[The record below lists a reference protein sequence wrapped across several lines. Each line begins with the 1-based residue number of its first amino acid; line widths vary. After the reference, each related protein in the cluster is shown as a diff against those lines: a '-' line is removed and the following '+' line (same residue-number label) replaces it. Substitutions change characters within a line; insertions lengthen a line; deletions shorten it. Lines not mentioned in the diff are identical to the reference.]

1 MIDKSFSLVRTNPAL
16 TTNIKLVVD
25 SNYGLF
31 LESYNANKDL
41 SDNSYKHYR
50 IHKEDFI
57 FLKLAD
63 FFKKTPVDTAF
74 YNKFNSD
81 EHVMYDNY
89 ENQLDDTYLA
99 GCSNIED
106 TWHKEEFE
114 AVAPLYVNPNKIPTN
129 FFIMRIDGPGKI
141 NLDGSNFETEIL
153 NKWKIIKNFDLG
165 VNTEL
170 GFFLDR
176 NFKNKQF
183 PSYGFQYDVKEYQFS
198 RWSGTEYEVG
208 GICDKSAFMDETIK
222 HERGYYE
229 IEKLI
234 TDGFKHNNV
243 VYNKI
248 LNMKFLFDD
257 TPATPDKLKKYSI
270 NRYMGF
276 YIDQL
281 QLVTKV
287 SSYVPTLLVPN
298 KKITNNVFYDTAHYD
313 PIVNGWDDKKVYYV
327 YHAGDY
333 HLLRR
338 TKLGTNVY
346 EHKIISDKLFNSN
359 QVVHIQGTTSK
370 PVNFIVTGNY
380 ISFDKDYFTDI
391 SIGSVITVSG
401 TSSNNNTFTVT
412 AIIPPSTLGI
422 TNANQKAVQVS
433 ITTTVAAETIT
444 SGSFV
449 DFNFLLSTNSF
460 ILSYN
465 QDVSNHIINIS
476 YDGSKTWIKRS
487 DGLSLTNL
495 LNATDFKNAADLYII
510 DIDGKQHVLNYD
522 PVTFDYYIQTDYAI
536 ESNSQQLKY
545 WINLPDVSL
554 TTVKS
559 LANISYNQKP
569 LMYSIYRA
577 EFTNICDFDNDIVST
592 DYAAF
597 EYEKTLT
604 PPSSMEPKFYA
615 KDHEPNIE
623 PDPLI
628 LDLPAASEYTAS
640 DELFEINGSDKTPE
654 LSTIWRKNSN
664 FLKWGFR
671 GSISHN
677 DYPYKLNNN
686 PDNSGSFNRAPN
698 PFYENTFRPY
708 CNLDYFYTLGKPL
721 NTGSSEYTNYSLHI
735 DKPSFDIRSYLN
747 IGVNFDYFDYFF
759 SGKEN
764 INGIQRNYKKYAI
777 FNPVTNSESSFCL
790 FRGLKF
796 SIMDVKNV
804 IRQNTGLINEITTST
819 KNNYADYKFS
829 IIFSTKKYKFNN
841 GVVDLVAL
849 DPELNNTG
857 IDVFINKK
865 YKNVLVYI
873 YITANTDLINSVT
886 NEERDT
892 MYNLGSGVT
901 FSTPTTGSSILKPAH
916 LTAHHIIRNFN
927 DVNFLYNDINSNI
940 FPLIPE
946 NGFNQ
951 EITYYEIKEDGTFN
965 YTQNLKSSTYSMNN
979 LPPFILKID
988 YPDSIAVDKN
998 SSITKAIQGP
1008 VMKLNQ
1014 PKAYDNNQPLARRFK
1029 TVKNTFKDNEIS
1041 LTGLQDWQVEIFR
1054 YSGPY
1059 EPIFRNIQLF
1069 KAYEIL
1075 NPALPYAKG
1084 NFKFDTSL
1092 TEFGLIKEQKLSKVN
1107 TDRNLL
1113 KLKNTTEKSIY
1124 PMVQEFG
1131 YFWKNIFSFKSTWD
1145 DKYLYQTEDNK
1156 S

>member
-41 SDNSYKHYR
+41 SDNAYKHYR
-50 IHKEDFI
+50 INKEDFI

-74 YNKFNSD
+74 YNKFSSD
-81 EHVMYDNY
+81 EHVMYDDY
-89 ENQLDDTYLA
+89 ENQLDDIYLA
-99 GCSNIED
+99 GCANIED
-106 TWHKEEFE
+106 AWYKEEFE

-129 FFIMRIDGPGKI
+129 FFIMRIDGPGNI
-141 NLDGSNFETEIL
+141 NLNGPNFEAEIL
-153 NKWKIIKNFDLG
+153 NKWKLVKNFDLG
-165 VNTEL
+165 INTDL
-170 GFFLDR
+170 GFFMDR

-198 RWSGTEYEVG
+198 RWSGTEFEVG
-208 GICDKSAFMDETIK
+208 GICSKSAFMDETIK
-222 HERGYYE
+222 YERGYYE

-234 TDGFKHNNV
+234 TDGFKKNNV

-287 SSYVPTLLVPN
+287 SSYVPTLLIPGR
-298 KKITNNVFYDTAHYD
+298 KITNNVFYDIAHYD
-313 PIVNGWDDKKVYYV
+313 PIVNGWDDKKIYYV
-327 YHAGDY
+327 YYAGDY

-338 TKLGTNVY
+338 TKLSANVY
-346 EHKIISDKLFNSN
+346 EHKIISDKLFNYD
-359 QVVHIQGTTSK
+359 QVEQTKHIQSTVTK
-370 PVNFIVTGNY
+370 PINFINTGNY
-380 ISFDKDYFTDI
+380 ISFDSTYFTDI
-391 SIGSVITVSG
+391 TVGDTVSISG
-401 TSSNNNTFTVT
+401 TVSNNKTFEVV
-412 AIIPPSTLGI
+412 AIIPPLTLGI
-422 TNANQKAVQVS
+422 TNVNQKAIQVS
-433 ITTTVAAETIT
+433 VSTVVVNETIPT
-444 SGSFV
+444 NGIV
-449 DFNFLLSTNSF
+449 DFNILVNTNSF
-460 ILSYN
+460 SLNSN
-465 QDVSNHIINIS
+465 NDVLNHIINIS

-487 DGLSLTNL
+487 DGLSLSNL
-495 LNATDFKNAADLYII
+495 LNATNFKNAADLYII

-522 PVTFDYYIQTDYAI
+522 SVALQYYIQTDYAI

-545 WINLPDVSL
+545 WINSTDASM
-554 TTVKS
+554 TTLKS
-559 LANISYNQKP
+559 LADISYSTKP
-569 LMYSIYRA
+569 LMYAIYRA
-577 EFTNICDFDNDIVST
+577 EFTNICDFDTDIVST

-604 PPSSMEPKFYA
+604 PPSNMEPKFYA
-615 KDHEPNIE
+615 KDHEPDVE

-628 LDLPAASEYTAS
+628 LDLPVASEYIAS
-640 DELFEINGSDKTPE
+640 DELFEINGPDNTPE
-654 LSTIWRKNSN
+654 LSNIWRKNAN
-664 FLKWGFR
+664 FMKWGFR
-671 GSISHN
+671 GSVSHN

-721 NTGSSEYTNYSLHI
+721 NTGFSEYINYSLHI

-747 IGVNFDYFDYFF
+747 INSNFDYFDYFF

-764 INGIQRNYKKYAI
+764 INGIQRNYRKYAI

-796 SIMDVKNV
+796 SISDVKNV
-804 IRQNTGLINEITTST
+804 IRDNTGLISEITTST
-819 KNNYADYKFS
+819 KNNYVDYKFS
-829 IIFSTKKYKFNN
+829 IIFTTKKYKFNN
-841 GVVDLVAL
+841 GVVDLIAL
-849 DPELNNTG
+849 DPKLNNTG

-873 YITANTDLINSVT
+873 YIAANSDLINSVT
-886 NEERDT
+886 NEERDI
-892 MYNLGSGVT
+892 MYNLGAGVH
-901 FSTPTTGSSILKPAH
+901 FSTPATGASILQPAH
-916 LTAHHIIRNFN
+916 LTAYHFIRNFN
-927 DVNFLYNDINSNI
+927 NANFLYNDINSI
-940 FPLIPE
+940 GGPQ

-951 EITYYEIKEDGTFN
+951 EIMYYEIKEDGSFDYN
-965 YTQNLKSSTYSMNN
+965 QNLKSSTYSMNN
-979 LPPFILKID
+979 LPPIILKID
-988 YPDSIAVDKN
+988 YPDSIKVDKN
-998 SSITKAIQGP
+998 SSITRAVQGP
-1008 VMKLNQ
+1008 IMKLNQ
-1014 PKAYDNNQPLARRFK
+1014 PKVYDNNQPLARRFK
-1029 TVKNTFKDNEIS
+1029 SVKNTFKNNEIS
-1041 LTGLQDWQVEIFR
+1041 LTGLQNWQVEIFR

-1084 NFKFDTSL
+1084 NFKFDTTL

-1107 TDRNLL
+1107 IDRNLL
-1113 KLKNTTEKSIY
+1113 KLRNTTEKSIY

-1131 YFWKNIFSFKSTWD
+1131 YFWKNIFLFKSTWD
-1145 DKYLYQTEDNK
+1145 DEYLYQTEDNK